1 MMKLAKIEKY
11 KMKYMPT
18 CPVNVAEGPST
29 SDETNLATHILPMLT
44 QQTGDTGT
52 TGCKTDTAQVKLF

>member
-11 KMKYMPT
+11 KVKYKPT

-29 SDETNLATHILPMLT
+29 SDETNLATHILTMLT
-44 QQTGDTGT
+44 QQMGATGT